1 MKENFESVKA
11 QVDIKDI
18 ATYLLGKPCQG
29 MYRFPGERTASI
41 KIYPDTQSFFDFG
54 RNTGGDCIR
63 LWSHVKGCDNWTAL
77 NEIVAL
83 YGISATLN
91 ETDKENIVAKIKRQ
105 EKAQEK
111 RRQAE
116 RRERKQWVM
125 QVDRLKA
132 QEELYNNLLE
142 SPHIQPFSDVW
153 CWLINLKQ
161 IVSYRLDCLCGIEN

>member
-54 RNTGGDCIR
+54 RNIGGDSIR
-63 LWSHVKGCDNWTAL
+63 MWSHVKGCDNWTAL
-77 NEIVAL
+77 QELSAV
-83 YGISATLN
+83 YGVSTDLN
-91 ETDKENIVAKIKRQ
+91 TADRKSIAERIEAQKAAQKEREQ
-105 EKAQEK
+105 DEK
-111 RRQAE
+111 RRQ
-116 RRERKQWVM
+116 KQWVM

-132 QEELYNNLLE
+132 QEELCNNLLE
-142 SPHIQPFSDVW
+142 SPYIQPFSDVW

-161 IVSYRLDCLCGIEN
+161 IVSYRLDCLCEIEN